1 MLTLSLV
8 LLGPGQ
14 TEECTL
20 VYAYIR
26 MWGWEVLVKMKIPL
40 PTRLSIYSLH
50 WHGVTSFQ
58 ECFSHYRMPLLAIN
72 LHVAIHI

>member
-8 LLGPGQ
+8 PLGPGQ
-14 TEECTL
+14 TEERTL

-26 MWGWEVLVKMKIPL
+26 MYGWEVLVKMKIPL
-40 PTRLSIYSLH
+40 PTRLSVYSLH
-50 WHGVTSFQ
+50 WHGVTTFQ
-58 ECFSHYRMPLLAIN
+58 GCFSRYRMSLLAVN